1 MARSSSFQ
9 VKLSGAGDTM
19 ATFAVLEAQRVE
31 MLADVARWPARQLAF
46 RPRPDAWTAPEVL
59 DHLVRTER
67 GILKAAA
74 AGLHAPHRRG
84 VRDRLG
90 VYLLDWLFRSDRRVR
105 VPASVATV
113 VNPHAGVDVRAV
125 RRDWDDVRRDLSEF
139 LAPLA
144 APDLTDAV
152 FKHPVAGWMRVS
164 DVLRFFWVHSHHHA
178 FQLAR
183 LRAAGRSDTRA

>member
-1 MARSSSFQ
+1 M
-9 VKLSGAGDTM
+9 T
-19 ATFAVLEAQRVE
+19 TFAVLEAQRIE
-31 MLADVARWPARQLAF
+31 MLADVARWPARLVAF

-67 GILKAAA
+67 GILTAAA
-74 AGLHAPHRRG
+74 AGLRTPHRRRI
-84 VRDRLG
+84 RDRIG

-105 VPASVATV
+105 VPESVAAV
-113 VNPHAGVDVRAV
+113 VSPHAGADLRAV

-144 APDLTDAV
+144 APDFSEAV
-152 FKHPVAGWMRVS
+152 FRHPVAGWMRVP
-164 DVLRFFWVHSHHHA
+164 DVLRFFWVHSHHHG

-183 LRAAGRSDTRA
+183 LRAAGRSGTSP